1 MLTQALILQK
11 NFNVFV
17 RRQYSGQRI
26 AFHMFFAQVNTSKV
40 ILPNYVIFE
49 SINAVSVCNIVTMIF
64 MILDILSQT
73 TSHKD
78 M

>member
-1 MLTQALILQK
+1 MSVLVFFKK
-11 NFNVFV
+11 NLKIFV
-17 RRQYSGQRI
+17 RRQYTGQRI
-26 AFHMFFAQVNTSKV
+26 AFQMFFAQVNTSKV